1 MTASRA
7 PNANPLPSPRR
18 SGGNVYGLDAA
29 TGTKVWRFAARASV
43 VSSPAVAN
51 GMVYVGSNDGRLLAF
66 ALP

>member
-1 MTASRA
+1 
-7 PNANPLPSPRR
+7 
-18 SGGNVYGLDAA
+18 VYGLDAA